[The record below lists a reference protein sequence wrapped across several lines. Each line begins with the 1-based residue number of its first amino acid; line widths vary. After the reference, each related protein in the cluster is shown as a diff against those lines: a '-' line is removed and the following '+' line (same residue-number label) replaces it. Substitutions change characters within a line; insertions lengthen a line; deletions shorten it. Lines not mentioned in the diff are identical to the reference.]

1 MQKTV
6 FTVHRYFWHEK
17 GLEPF
22 GQQNFAVETVQIAYI
37 INIASIYWVAKNSL
51 RSVFMISLRIADD
64 DHINEPIYVET
75 TRQLKLKGAFFDSYK
90 IRLKQNQPALYKNTE
105 DYFSEFSSIISSKIT
120 LEKGHGRIE
129 KRKYLLLTD
138 L

>member
-1 MQKTV
+1 
-6 FTVHRYFWHEK
+6 
-17 GLEPF
+17 
-22 GQQNFAVETVQIAYI
+22 
-37 INIASIYWVAKNSL
+37 
-51 RSVFMISLRIADD
+51 MISLRIADD